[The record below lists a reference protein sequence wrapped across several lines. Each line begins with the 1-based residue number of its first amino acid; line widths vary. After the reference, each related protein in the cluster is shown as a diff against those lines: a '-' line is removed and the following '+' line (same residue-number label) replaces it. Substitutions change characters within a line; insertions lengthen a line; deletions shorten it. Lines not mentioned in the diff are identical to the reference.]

1 MPTDMHRC
9 QRACTRAETP
19 SHSCWQSSEC
29 PNLNSEF
36 CRSCL
41 CNSLPF
47 GSQLARMQFVLCL
60 PLPWVQAGQ
69 RDPRRVDGALRPS
82 LAGHRRGGPLGVP
95 GRCCIVGRRWGPSAG
110 FWMGGVF
117 GCLLDPLLQGR
128 AYVMSNQ
135 LPLTSEAID
144 QVFGRAWNQD
154 HGSAYRF
161 TVPHAGTGQQ
171 LVKIWQVKIQVDVSP
186 FGGGVLFL
194 RGSS

>member
-1 MPTDMHRC
+1 M
-9 QRACTRAETP
+9 
-19 SHSCWQSSEC
+19 
-29 PNLNSEF
+29 
-36 CRSCL
+36 
-41 CNSLPF
+41 
-47 GSQLARMQFVLCL
+47 
-60 PLPWVQAGQ
+60 
-69 RDPRRVDGALRPS
+69 
-82 LAGHRRGGPLGVP
+82 
-95 GRCCIVGRRWGPSAG
+95 
-110 FWMGGVF
+110 F

-186 FGGGVLFL
+186 LGGGPFSKGKFVIEILAVTSAQLIFGPHFWQFLGCFLNKKLPKKLKKMHFHLGTQCRRLFSPVGGP
-194 RGSS
+194 RDP